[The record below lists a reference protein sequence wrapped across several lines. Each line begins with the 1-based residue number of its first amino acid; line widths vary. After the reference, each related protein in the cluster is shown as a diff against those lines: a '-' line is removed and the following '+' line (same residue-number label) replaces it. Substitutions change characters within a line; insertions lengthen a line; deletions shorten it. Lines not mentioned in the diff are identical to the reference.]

1 LRRGEQAFVSL
12 TFESEKRTHK
22 TRAHHVSVGTK
33 KRKRERE
40 RVSLLL
46 LFLFGER
53 VVFNL

>member
-1 LRRGEQAFVSL
+1 MRRGEQAFVSL

-33 KRKRERE
+33 KRKRER
-40 RVSLLL
+40 VSLLF

-53 VVFNL
+53 VLFNL